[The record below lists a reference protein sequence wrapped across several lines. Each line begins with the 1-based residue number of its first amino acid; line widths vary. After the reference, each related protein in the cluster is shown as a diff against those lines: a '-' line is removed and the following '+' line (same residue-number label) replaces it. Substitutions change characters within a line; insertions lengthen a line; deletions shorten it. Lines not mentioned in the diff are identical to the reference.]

1 MLPLPKVATE
11 TQAFR
16 DLETRNYAAFD
27 AFTGL
32 PGRLG
37 CPAIFSARLVE
48 VRSKPVPFGEHRL
61 QEGVQLFR
69 AGYRLLQLREKKASI
84 HIS

>member
-37 CPAIFSARLVE
+37 CPAIFSAGLVE
-48 VRSKPVPFGEHRL
+48 MSREAIPLGENRL